1 VKRISISLL
10 LLTAAALTGCATPS
24 APDVTGRWR
33 PANRFSEAPQ
43 EIPLYKTY
51 IYYASPLDATLKNT
65 LTRWAKD
72 NNMELSYQHPS
83 DYTLYSQVAQ
93 VNTTSLSDAIAQ
105 LNAAYAAQQVTITQ
119 EQNQIVV
126 KLTQTAVSSD
136 PASATVNP

>member
-1 VKRISISLL
+1 VKRISILFFL
-10 LLTAAALTGCATPS
+10 ITAAMLAGCVTPS
-24 APDVTGRWR
+24 APDVSGRWR
-33 PANRFSEAPQ
+33 PANRFSEVPQ

-51 IYYASPLDATLKNT
+51 VYYASPLDSTLKNT

-83 DYTLYSQVAQ
+83 DYTLYTQVAKI
-93 VNTTSLSDAIAQ
+93 NTTSLSDAIAQ

-136 PASATVNP
+136 SSATTVKP